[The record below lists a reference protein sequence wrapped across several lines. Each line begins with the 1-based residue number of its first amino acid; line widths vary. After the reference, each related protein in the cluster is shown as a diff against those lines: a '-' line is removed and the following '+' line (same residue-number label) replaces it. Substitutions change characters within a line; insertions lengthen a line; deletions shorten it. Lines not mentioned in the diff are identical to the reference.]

1 MGMKQISKLRQT
13 NTKTVLKAL
22 YELGPSTKNQI
33 AEYTELSVGT
43 CFNVLQELLESNEVM
58 LGEDFASTGGRKA
71 KCYELNKNYA
81 YILTISMVRVYEKIN
96 YTINVYNLIDEKVD
110 SYTSNYSIVDFN
122 KLLGDISTMMNQYSN
137 VISIVI
143 SLPGFVDKDG
153 YLNEMCLS
161 YGLEKLRGISLTKEL
176 SQRFHCHVMVEN
188 NVNVMAY
195 GYYYKHK
202 EYDTFGFIY
211 QPEKEL
217 AGGAYVYH
225 GELMRGKHGLLGEI
239 GYLANLSRSQQL
251 QDLENDNVHTL
262 LAYFMHTMQVM
273 YDPDA
278 IIVYCPLIKD
288 KDISKSLLQQNLPH
302 DSLLSDIIFIEDI
315 DIYLE
320 YGLVKLANI
329 FKGENYGN

>member
-1 MGMKQISKLRQT
+1 MKQISKLRQT

-43 CFNVLQELLESNEVM
+43 CFNILQELLESNEVM

-71 KCYELNKNYA
+71 KCYEINKNYA
-81 YILTISMVRVYEKIN
+81 YTLTISMVRVYEKIN

-110 SYTSNYSIVDFN
+110 SYTSNYAVVDFN
-122 KLLGDISTMMNQYSN
+122 KFLDDISTMMNQYAN

-153 YLNEMCLS
+153 YLNEMCLN
-161 YGLEKLRGISLTKEL
+161 YGLENLRGISLTKEL
-176 SQRFHCHVMVEN
+176 SQRYHCHVIVEN
-188 NVNVMAY
+188 DVNVMAY
-195 GYYYKHK
+195 GYYYMHK

-211 QPEKEL
+211 QPDKEL

-225 GELMRGKHGLLGEI
+225 GELIRGKHGFLGEI
-239 GYLANLSRSQQL
+239 GYLANLNRTTQL
-251 QDLENDNVHTL
+251 QDLENDNIHTL

-278 IIVYCPLIKD
+278 IIVYCPLVKD
-288 KDISKSLLQQNLPH
+288 QNILKSLLQQSLPH
-302 DSLLSDIIFIEDI
+302 DSLLSNTIFIEDI
-315 DIYLE
+315 DTYLE
-320 YGLVKLANI
+320 YGLIKLANT
-329 FKGENYGN
+329 FKGENYGD